1 MFTVKSQTSYPNTN
15 IKWLSK
21 QSALTAS
28 SEPFSKFL
36 LQNDQN
42 DNEKALFTQQ
52 IIKLLV
58 NSFKALTTF

>member
-36 LQNDQN
+36 LQND
-42 DNEKALFTQQ
+42 NEKALFTQQ